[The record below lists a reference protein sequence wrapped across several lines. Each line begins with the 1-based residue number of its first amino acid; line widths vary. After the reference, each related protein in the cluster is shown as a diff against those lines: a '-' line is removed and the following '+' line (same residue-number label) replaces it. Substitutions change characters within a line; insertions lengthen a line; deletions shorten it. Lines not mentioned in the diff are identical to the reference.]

1 MNKNQT
7 TGLLTIFLA
16 ASFLIVVI
24 VTYSTL
30 SKHPDNQLKLTL
42 ITTTIGGLIA
52 LISSVLLMLRAASG
66 TNLQEVMPLTIPL
79 LAGVLIAS
87 YHWAIAVILGTICLA
102 LIIRDMVGTPA
113 ERRGRASSD
122 EVDDR

>member
-24 VTYSTL
+24 ITSSSL
-30 SKHPDNQLKLTL
+30 SSHPTNQLRLTL
-42 ITTTIGGLIA
+42 ITTAIGGLIA
-52 LISSVLLMLRAASG
+52 LISAVLLMLKAASG
-66 TNLQEVMPLTIPL
+66 SKLRDVMPLTIPL

-87 YHWAIAVILGTICLA
+87 YHWAIAVILGTICLT
-102 LIIRDMVGTPA
+102 LIIREMVGTPA
-113 ERRGRASSD
+113 ERRGRASSG
-122 EVDDR
+122 EADDH

>member
-24 VTYSTL
+24 ITSSTL

-87 YHWAIAVILGTICLA
+87 YHWAIAVILGTICLT
-102 LIIRDMVGTPA
+102 LIIREMVGTPA